1 MGHEEMINKP
11 DNSEKNA
18 TNITS
23 YKMRP
28 SLGETFKGSKIK
40 EIIREVMF
48 EKLQGKTYNTEEVK
62 DWIRDIADSINA
74 AIKDRVVMPRYKYV
88 VQVMLGQQLGAGCHY
103 YCKCCWDA
111 ESDSQTSDV
120 YTNTSL
126 FCVTTVFGVYLY

>member
-1 MGHEEMINKP
+1 MGQDGNFP
-11 DNSEKNA
+11 NDEKKIPA
-18 TNITS
+18 TTTS

-28 SLGETFKGSKIK
+28 SLGETFKGIQIK
-40 EIIREVMF
+40 QIVREVMF
-48 EKLQGKTYNTEEVK
+48 EKLQGKTYNVDDVK
-62 DWIRDIADSINA
+62 IWTRDIADSINS
-74 AIKDRVVMPRYKYV
+74 AIKDRLVMPRYKYV

-120 YTNTSL
+120 FTNMSL